1 MMCFPKSDFLRLL
14 LRLHRDEATGV
25 ISLKDGGRQ
34 FFLYLKGGDAV
45 YAEGDNKETLLVKEI
60 ASRKKLDQEAFT
72 ELTLLSEEQ
81 PRQLGKTLIDRG
93 LISRSGW
100 RRFLEEKIKAVVSE
114 ALALDAPDIAF
125 SQSELGILPINFAY
139 LPMAA
144 LVFERTLELKNLPQ
158 ICDYLKAKEP
168 VFRINRRM
176 LCMKDDLPFTFS
188 QGRLLSLLEAEKN
201 SSSLLNETGLGL
213 DALAADLYVLASIGL
228 IEEASPGAAA
238 ELDPGEY
245 ADTIHLYRHLLLT
258 VKTALG
264 DKAFR
269 AVLEKWATEEA
280 GPVKTIFHGLPLME
294 DDLDAL
300 TKEILRRFST
310 LGTLAD
316 KRLLLRTSFN
326 KLIYLMLSRVR
337 KTAGQNR
344 AKNLLDQ
351 MTKILIEAE
360 EGKRHP
366 DLMLYLLGNLEDYE
380 KQMA

>member
-1 MMCFPKSDFLRLL
+1 MMLFPKSDFLRLL

-25 ISLKDGGRQ
+25 ISLKDGSRQ
-34 FFLYLKGGDAV
+34 FSLYVKGGDVV
-45 YAEGDNKETLLVKEI
+45 YVEGGNKEQLLVGEI

-72 ELTLLSEEQ
+72 ELSLLSEEE
-81 PRQLGKTLIDRG
+81 PRHLGKTLIDRG

-100 RRFLEEKIKAVVSE
+100 RRFLEGKIKAVVSE
-114 ALALDAPDIAF
+114 ALAMDAPDIAY

-144 LVFERTLELKNLPQ
+144 LVFERTLELKKLPQ

-168 VFRINRRM
+168 IFRIHRGM
-176 LCMKDDLPFTFS
+176 LSMKDDLPFTPS
-188 QGRLLSLLEAEKN
+188 QGRLLSLLEAEK
-201 SSSLLNETGLGL
+201 SSSRLLNETGLGL
-213 DALAADLYVLASIGL
+213 DALAADLYILASIGL
-228 IEEASPGAAA
+228 IEEATPGAAA
-238 ELDPGEY
+238 ELDHGEY
-245 ADTIHLYRHLLLT
+245 ADTIYLYRHLLLT
-258 VKTALG
+258 IKTALG
-264 DKAFR
+264 DKVFR
-269 AVLEKWATEEA
+269 AILEKCAAEEA

-294 DDLDAL
+294 NDTDAL

-326 KLIYLMLSRVR
+326 KLIYLMLSRIR

-344 AKNLLDQ
+344 ARKLLDQ
-351 MTKILIEAE
+351 MTKILLEAE
-360 EGKRHP
+360 EGKKHP